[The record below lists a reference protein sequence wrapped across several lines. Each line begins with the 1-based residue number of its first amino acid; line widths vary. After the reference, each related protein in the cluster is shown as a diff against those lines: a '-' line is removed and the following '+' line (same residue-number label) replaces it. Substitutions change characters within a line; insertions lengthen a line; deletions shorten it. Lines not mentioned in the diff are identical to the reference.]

1 MGWAAS
7 QLPWSQ
13 MSEIKRHSFFNRLVS
28 YRVGI
33 ALHLKRVPFETR
45 TDNIRAGD
53 HHEAVKI

>member
-1 MGWAAS
+1 
-7 QLPWSQ
+7 
-13 MSEIKRHSFFNRLVS
+13 MSESKLRSLFNSLAS

>member
-1 MGWAAS
+1 
-7 QLPWSQ
+7 